1 MIQLIKQARLAVFGL
16 VILSAAACNVTAK
29 EAQPSAADPVL
40 EERVMKLSRE
50 LRCLVCQNETLA
62 DSRADLAEDLRNQI
76 REQMKAGKSDKE
88 IITFLTDR
96 YGKFVLYRPPV
107 DPTTYLLWFGPFVLL
122 LAGLLM
128 LFRYVKQ
135 RSGLIAESPLSVEE
149 RRRAEALLASE
160 SGKETA

>member
-1 MIQLIKQARLAVFGL
+1 MIHLIKQARLAVFGL
-16 VILSAAACNVTAK
+16 IILWSVGFTVTAK

-122 LAGLLM
+122 LAGLLF

-135 RSGLIAESPLSVEE
+135 RSGLIAESPLSAEE

>member
-1 MIQLIKQARLAVFGL
+1 MIQLIKQTRLAVFGL
-16 VILSAAACNVTAK
+16 IILSAVAFTVTAK

-122 LAGLLM
+122 LAGLLL

-135 RSGLIAESPLSVEE
+135 RSGLIAESPLSAEE

>member
-1 MIQLIKQARLAVFGL
+1 MIRLIKQSRLTLFGL
-16 VILSAAACNVTAK
+16 VILSAVALNVTAK

-40 EERVMKLSRE
+40 EERVMNLSRE

-62 DSRADLAEDLRNQI
+62 DSRADLAVDLRGQI

-88 IITFLTDR
+88 IINYLTNR
-96 YGKFVLYRPPV
+96 YGKFILYNPPV

-122 LAGLLM
+122 LGGLLL

-135 RSGLIAESPLSVEE
+135 RSGLIAETPLSTDE
-149 RRRAEALLASE
+149 RRRAEALLAPE
-160 SGKETA
+160 NGKESA